1 MRCRKES
8 IVRRSFRLAG
18 IAALALLLFSSSNGH
33 SQELPHSSDRPG
45 LRTAPNIERA
55 KPSNPKVPPHTSAP
69 VSRMA
74 PVRHFGDQAYQG
86 ARTWREGVWRHEKRR
101 GRYGWWWNTG
111 GYAYFY
117 DVPIEGPPDYISEI
131 AEPDSAIEPDSGE
144 PPGAMMPEAAP
155 PSPPHVR
162 QAYYYSDG
170 VLKGTYNK
178 LTECDEA
185 QKRDPH
191 GVCIWK

>member
-1 MRCRKES
+1 MRCCSEES
-8 IVRRSFRLAG
+8 IVRTSFRVAG

-33 SQELPHSSDRPG
+33 SQELRPG
-45 LRTAPNIERA
+45 LRTAPSIQRA
-55 KPSNPKVPPHTSAP
+55 KPPNRKVPPHTSAP
-69 VSRMA
+69 VRRMA
-74 PVRHFGDQAYQG
+74 PVRHFGNQVFRG

-111 GYAYFY
+111 GYAYYY
-117 DVPIEGPPDYISEI
+117 DVPLEGPPDYISEI

-144 PPGAMMPEAAP
+144 PPEEAAP

-162 QAYYYSDG
+162 QAYFYIDG

-178 LTECDEA
+178 LTECNEA
-185 QKRDPH
+185 QKSDPH